1 MIVNSRA
8 VFLSFGLAC
17 VSFVTPAFS
26 QTPATPPNDH
36 SDAYYDFA
44 MAHLYAELAGAYGNR
59 GEYVNKA
66 IDFYK
71 QAIKADPSASYISEE
86 LSEFYVNS
94 GQIEKALQQANDLLK
109 AD

>member
-1 MIVNSRA
+1 MMTNGFVSSSPARTRHKERWNMIGNVRA
-8 VFLSFGLAC
+8 QSAPSVLLSLSLICLSAA
-17 VSFVTPAFS
+17 TAFA
-26 QTPATPPNDH
+26 QTATQPPDH

-71 QAIKADPSASYISEE
+71 QAIKADPSA
-86 LSEFYVNS
+86 
-94 GQIEKALQQANDLLK
+94 
-109 AD
+109 